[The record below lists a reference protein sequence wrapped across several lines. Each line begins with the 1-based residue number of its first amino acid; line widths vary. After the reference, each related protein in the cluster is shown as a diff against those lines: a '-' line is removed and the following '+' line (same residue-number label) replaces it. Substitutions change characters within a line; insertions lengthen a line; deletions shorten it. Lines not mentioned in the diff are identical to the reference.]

1 MGFLDRLRQ
10 PDRPATAAVAGR
22 GSLAQDARAIRG
34 ALQALNA
41 RREQLDPGRPEIDLR
56 GLVADLLDD
65 DVEPPTADVAQ
76 LARSG
81 VDPQAF
87 YDKEL
92 ARAWEGLSEN
102 QRVNRVEQFAQLA
115 VMLEDA
121 GEDSRPPNYEQ
132 MLATVRT
139 KTLVLAFAVDETYGL
154 LRRIER
160 DPTDLI

>member
-10 PDRPATAAVAGR
+10 PDKAATTTVQAG

-41 RREQLDPGRPEIDLR
+41 RREQLDPGRAEIDLR

-81 VDPQAF
+81 VDAQGF

-102 QRVNRVEQFAQLA
+102 QRVGRVEQFAQLA

-121 GEDSRPPNYEQ
+121 GEDERPPNYEQ